1 MKTKCLK
8 NNWVDDLNRLK
19 GGEVPSLQFLLY
31 SLSSLIIGSPRRP
44 SRRLFAASADIALR
58 VAYDALAI
66 CGRITVEVNVKK
78 ETKREIKKIKKKQT
92 I

>member
-1 MKTKCLK
+1 MD
-8 NNWVDDLNRLK
+8 NLNRLK

-58 VAYDALAI
+58 VAYEALAI

-78 ETKREIKKIKKKQT
+78 EIKKD
-92 I
+92 